1 MSLRQISVILL
12 DYLRR
17 VFEIGQRGEA
27 REESYYSSL
36 EELLLRYAA
45 ASGRPRAG
53 VTTIPKRTEGSV
65 LDFQVWLGDA
75 SHGVG
80 YIEAKRPGTDL
91 DRVEKSDQ
99 VKRYL
104 RTFPNLILTD
114 FHELRLYRSGTEI
127 ARARI
132 APRCMADLLPGSSLD
147 QEPDVVGGEELLAL
161 LDLFFNQGTPRGWSA
176 ASLAVALAGR
186 ARILASRIADL
197 LEEDVEESS
206 ALAGFYRGFSE
217 YLIAGMSRRDFAGL
231 YAQTIAYGML
241 AARWQARDGFDRRSA
256 WREIPRGNGILRDVF
271 EYISLGDP
279 PPEVRW
285 VLDDL
290 AGVLAAAPVREILG
304 RYFHENRGKDP
315 VLHFYET
322 FLAHYD
328 PELRKRRGVYYTPKP
343 LVSYIVRSVQH
354 LLETRLGLSGGLAH
368 PGVRL
373 LDPAAGTLTFV
384 IESLRCAVAGHR
396 RVFGEGSGPA
406 LIRDQLL
413 RNFRAFELMM
423 APYAIGHLKAHL
435 VLEEMSC
442 PLEEGQRFG
451 SFLTDALD
459 GRELDQTAIPGMSS
473 LSRESRE
480 AGRWKK
486 GVPEGCSAFVVVGNP
501 PWSGHSANPSEEI
514 DRLLKE
520 GYTAADGRRDEGYYR
535 VDGMPLGEPNPRWLQ
550 DDYVKF
556 LRFAQWKVDQ
566 AGQGVVGFVTNHG
579 YLDNPTFRGM
589 RRSLLATFDEIYLLD
604 LHGNIKKRERTPDG
618 SADENVFDGVRQG
631 IAIALLVKKPGLT
644 KRVLRADLHGG
655 HGDKLRWL
663 EAHDVDSTP
672 WTPLSPRGPGWLFSP
687 RDVRLEEEYLRG
699 IPLPEI
705 FPVHSVGVVTARDA
719 FAVGFERWEVEKR
732 VVMLQSGP
740 APDLLAKGY
749 GLRDTGSWS
758 LEEARRR
765 AREDDVWKDRI
776 VEILYR
782 PFDPRW
788 VFYADYVIER
798 PREAVMRH
806 MLAGGNLGLIVPR
819 QSKEG
824 LGALVTDRIIGHKAV
839 SAYDINYLFP
849 LYLQPATPEAN
860 EGLFRREDR
869 VPNLSPALPR
879 FLERLHGEPPG
890 PERIFEYVYAVLFSP
905 SYRER
910 YAPLLQGDFP
920 RIPFPRDRR
929 LFTELA
935 ALGEEL
941 IGLHLHRPERLGAP
955 TARISPGSDKVT
967 KMKSPRRYDPA
978 THRVRINEEGQGFDG
993 IPPEVWSYR
1002 IGGYQV
1008 LDRWLQARAGRRLTS
1023 GEMQSFCK
1031 TATALQRTIEVQGR
1045 IDGVYRELER
1055 EVRVGADSGCPV

>member
-1 MSLRQISVILL
+1 MALQSDSGMLL

-17 VFEIGQRGEA
+17 LFEIGQRGEA

-45 ASGRPRAG
+45 ASGRPGAR

-75 SHGVG
+75 GRGVG
-80 YIEAKRPGTDL
+80 YVEAKRPGTDL
-91 DRVEKSDQ
+91 DRAEKSEQ

-114 FHELRLYRSGTEI
+114 FHEFRLYRGDEEI

-132 APRCMADLLPGSSLD
+132 APRCMADLLPRASLD
-147 QEPDVVGGEELLAL
+147 HEPDVVGGENLLAL
-161 LDLFFNQGTPRGWSA
+161 LDLFFSQGSPRVWSA
-176 ASLAVALAGR
+176 ASLAVTLAGR
-186 ARILASRIADL
+186 ARILASRIEELLDRDL
-197 LEEDVEESS
+197 DGTSPLTGYYQV
-206 ALAGFYRGFSE
+206 FSE
-217 YLIAGMSRRDFAGL
+217 YLIAGLTRGEFADL

-241 AARWQARDGFDRRSA
+241 AARWRAREAFDRRSA
-256 WREIPRGNGILRDVF
+256 LGEIPRGNGILRDVF
-271 EYISLGDP
+271 KYISLDDP

-304 RYFHENRGKDP
+304 RYFHESRGRDP

-322 FLAHYD
+322 FLARYD
-328 PELRKRRGVYYTPKP
+328 PELRKQRGVYYTPQP
-343 LVSYIVRSVQH
+343 LVSYVVRSVH
-354 LLETRLGLSGGLAH
+354 RLLETRLGLAGGLAH

-384 IESLRCAVAGHR
+384 IEAMRRAVAEHR
-396 RVFGEGSGPA
+396 RSFGEGSGPA

-413 RNFRAFELMM
+413 RNFAAFELMM

-435 VLEEMSC
+435 VLEEMGC

-459 GRELDQTAIPGMSS
+459 GRELEQTPFPGMSS
-473 LSRESRE
+473 LSRESWE

-486 GVPEGCSAFVVVGNP
+486 EVPDGCAAFVVVGNP
-501 PWSGHSANPSEEI
+501 PYFGHSANRGKESA
-514 DRLLKE
+514 DLLKLKE
-520 GYTAADGRRDEGYYR
+520 GYVAADGRRDEGYYQ
-535 VDGMPLGEPNPRWLQ
+535 VDGRRLDEANPRWLQ

-556 LRFAQWKVDQ
+556 LRFAQRKVDQ

-589 RRSLLATFDEIYLLD
+589 RRSLLGTFDEIYLLD
-604 LHGNIKKRERTPDG
+604 LHDNAKKKERAPDG

-631 IAIALLVKKPGLT
+631 IAVALLVKKPGLP
-644 KRVLRADLHGG
+644 KRVLRFDLHGG

-663 EAHDVDSTP
+663 EANDVESTP
-672 WTPLSPRGPGWLFSP
+672 WTGLSPYAPGWLFAP

-719 FAVGFERWEVEKR
+719 FALDFEKWKLEKR
-732 VVMLQSGP
+732 IVMLQSGP
-740 APDLLAKGY
+740 HPELFAQGY
-749 GLRDTGSWS
+749 GLPTPSWN
-758 LEEARRR
+758 LEEAGRR
-765 AREDDVWKDRI
+765 AREDEDWQNRF

-782 PFDPRW
+782 PFDVRW
-788 VFYADYVIER
+788 AFYADYVIER

-806 MLAGGNLGLIVPR
+806 MTGGNLGLIAPR

-849 LYLQPATPEAN
+849 LYLQPEAG
-860 EGLFRREDR
+860 EGLFRRRDR
-869 VPNLSPALPR
+869 VPNLSGALPR
-879 FLERLHGEPPG
+879 FLERLHGESPT
-890 PERIFEYVYAVLFSP
+890 PEKVLAYVYAVLYSP
-905 SYRER
+905 AYRER

-929 LFTELA
+929 LFAGLA
-935 ALGEEL
+935 VLGEEL
-941 IGLHLHRPERLGAP
+941 IGLHLHRPERLG
-955 TARISPGSDKVT
+955 TLIGGISPGSGRVT
-967 KMKSPRRYDPA
+967 KMKGSRRYDPA
-978 THRVRINEEGQGFDG
+978 TYRVRINEEGQGFEG

-1008 LDRWLQARAGRRLTS
+1008 LDRWLQARAGRILRSWEMTS
-1023 GEMQSFCK
+1023 FSC
-1031 TATALQRTIEVQGR
+1031 TATALLRTIEVQGR
-1045 IDGVYRELER
+1045 IDPLYRAIEQG
-1055 EVRVGADSGCPV
+1055 VGAGIEVG